1 MLKSRDK
8 HGEVTLCHIYIY
20 IYIIF
25 QILYTQQPSM
35 IRRSFLPSSI
45 LRWPPSTMNSYIP
58 TWFQIGL
65 AIGKVFTH
73 LHYLPLQMKTSADS
87 LPPHFQH
94 LHSIHT
100 FTPCGT
106 AQDSYPFRINVLW
119 RHILPLIFLGEFPV
133 SRKKVGRIHI
143 HIPIPMGIPMK
154 FRFPWIHI
162 TSHGSR
168 ACFWGFIFLINRF
181 RSDRWWFGVP
191 LLMRGPL
198 LSLPVVWAADFP
210 EAQARE
216 PKKRNVTWAF
226 LGSLWKFLE
235 AGGW

>member
-1 MLKSRDK
+1 
-8 HGEVTLCHIYIY
+8 
-20 IYIIF
+20 
-25 QILYTQQPSM
+25 M

-73 LHYLPLQMKTSADS
+73 LHYLPLQMKTSADC

-94 LHSIHT
+94 LQSIHT
-100 FTPCGT
+100 FIPCGT
-106 AQDSYPFRINVLW
+106 ALKIPISDQCFMTTYSSTYFFSVNL
-119 RHILPLIFLGEFPV
+119 PV
-133 SRKKVGRIHI
+133 SKKSWQGSI
-143 HIPIPMGIPMK
+143 HIPIPMGISHPWCIPPG
-154 FRFPWIHI
+154 RWIPPSRELAGSIFP
-162 TSHGSR
+162 SHGFPSNS
-168 ACFWGFIFLINRF
+168 FLGFFIFLINRF

-210 EAQARE
+210 EAQAR
-216 PKKRNVTWAF
+216 F
-226 LGSLWKFLE
+226 GSFRKQ
-235 AGGW
+235 GGW